1 LESFTSSSPAREN
14 GRAFGGAL
22 RHDIAMAQTIST
34 SHISY
39 VANLLR
45 HSAPAMPEVQDKR
58 LFLKAAEALE
68 NRAVALTH
76 GVPATSGGRL
86 DLLV

>member
-1 LESFTSSSPAREN
+1 M
-14 GRAFGGAL
+14 G
-22 RHDIAMAQTIST
+22 QTINT

-45 HSAPAMPEVQDKR
+45 QSAPAMPEAQDKK

-68 NRAVALTH
+68 SRVSRLTT
-76 GVPATSGGRL
+76 GVPATSAGKL
-86 DLLV
+86 DILV

>member
-1 LESFTSSSPAREN
+1 LSKPR
-14 GRAFGGAL
+14 GGAAIFW
-22 RHDIAMAQTIST
+22 HDGAMAQTINT

-45 HSAPAMPEVQDKR
+45 SSAPTMPGRDDQK

-68 NRAVALTH
+68 NRATKLTY
-76 GVPATSGGRL
+76 GTPATSSGKL
-86 DLLV
+86 DILV

>member
-1 LESFTSSSPAREN
+1 M
-14 GRAFGGAL
+14 G
-22 RHDIAMAQTIST
+22 QTINT
-34 SHISY
+34 GHISY

-45 HSAPAMPEVQDKR
+45 HAAPGMAQAQDKK

-68 NRAVALTH
+68 NRASKLTY
-76 GVPATSGGRL
+76 GTPATSSGKV

>member
-1 LESFTSSSPAREN
+1 M
-14 GRAFGGAL
+14 G
-22 RHDIAMAQTIST
+22 QTINT

-45 HSAPAMPEVQDKR
+45 QSAPSMPEAQDKK

-68 NRAVALTH
+68 NRAATLKQ
-76 GVPATSGGRL
+76 GVPVTSAGKL
-86 DLLV
+86 DILV